1 MTESNFRKRIQKT
14 YTKKDLEKALGLKNK
29 AQLQKRID
37 KLVDIYKIDMKKFQK
52 NSGESERAAY
62 SFNGIAFDTLCVLL
76 NNMSD
81 DKLPKAITDEDVGLR
96 KDSIENIDITQ
107 YAHFI
112 KSIKKDIDK
121 IEFKPLRLHI
131 HAQKAYQD
139 VKKVFDSG
147 NKINE
152 KLQLASEVMN
162 QLPIDKQVE
171 LSDKIAFAIHETIY
185 STFAENKYNER
196 IVEQNQTSE
205 NSSQYDFRF
214 NYFVNQLTD
223 NVITEDINEDK
234 AFIYD
239 NDEQLDW
246 LLVNI
251 LNTVQRAADGWGMR
265 NAKPHHRTQ
274 NFRDIEHYF
283 LRDVSKMIDKELNK
297 QKNLSKQTKKYD
309 FDNKI
314 EVINNNIDK
323 FNEDDQIGKHLLEL
337 RKRLDFHSA
346 AILDKKNRTDVDN
359 EMFQY
364 FMDDMQQVVT
374 LVDRYINK
382 PQHYNKMKNGY
393 INEYKT
399 FYDEYINEVNAP
411 QTDEKNMPMALLM
424 KQFKDK
430 LLRRRNRHKK
440 PK

>member
-1 MTESNFRKRIQKT
+1 MQKT

-37 KLVDIYKIDMKKFQK
+37 KLVDIYKVDMKKFQK

-62 SFNGIAFDTLCVLL
+62 SFNGIAFDILCVLL
-76 NNMSD
+76 NNMTD
-81 DKLPKAITDEDVGLR
+81 DMLPKAITDEDVKLR
-96 KDSIENIDITQ
+96 KNAIEHIDIDQ

-112 KSIKKDIDK
+112 KSIKNDIDK
-121 IEFKPLRLHI
+121 IEFKPLKLHI
-131 HAQKAYQD
+131 HARKKAYQD

-152 KLQLASEVMN
+152 KLQLVSEVIN

-185 STFAENKYNER
+185 STFAEIKYNER
-196 IVEQNQTSE
+196 IAEHNQTSE

-223 NVITEDINEDK
+223 NVITEDINEEK

-251 LNTVQRAADGWGMR
+251 LNKVQRAADGWGMR

-274 NFRDIEHYF
+274 KFRDIEHYF
-283 LRDVSKMIDKELNK
+283 LER
-297 QKNLSKQTKKYD
+297 
-309 FDNKI
+309 I
-314 EVINNNIDK
+314 END
-323 FNEDDQIGKHLLEL
+323 
-337 RKRLDFHSA
+337 
-346 AILDKKNRTDVDN
+346 
-359 EMFQY
+359 
-364 FMDDMQQVVT
+364 
-374 LVDRYINK
+374 
-382 PQHYNKMKNGY
+382 
-393 INEYKT
+393 
-399 FYDEYINEVNAP
+399 
-411 QTDEKNMPMALLM
+411 
-424 KQFKDK
+424 
-430 LLRRRNRHKK
+430 
-440 PK
+440 

>member
-81 DKLPKAITDEDVGLR
+81 DKLPKAITDEDVRLR

-121 IEFKPLRLHI
+121 IEFKPLRLYI

-171 LSDKIAFAIHETIY
+171 LSDKIAFAIHEVVY

-196 IVEQNQTSE
+196 IDEHNQTGE

-265 NAKPHHRTQ
+265 NAKAHHRTQ

-297 QKNLSKQTKKYD
+297 QNNLSKQTKRYD

-337 RKRLDFHSA
+337 RKRLDFHSV

-430 LLRRRNRHKK
+430 LLRRRNRHKN